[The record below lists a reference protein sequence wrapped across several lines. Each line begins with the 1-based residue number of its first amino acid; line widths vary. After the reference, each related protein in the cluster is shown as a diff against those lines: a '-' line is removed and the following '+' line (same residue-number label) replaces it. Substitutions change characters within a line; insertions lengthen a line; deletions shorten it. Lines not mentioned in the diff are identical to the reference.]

1 MNNMDAN
8 SFLSKDNVEMIWELI
23 VDEEFT
29 EDKTEQQMMEMQ
41 IFFIT
46 NIREFYE
53 REKSR
58 GQDLMSLNKM
68 FIEDVLQKLSNPTLQ
83 QNAQALEVKLREK
96 AVTAEDI
103 QASRMNEFEKQ
114 FAERQNEFSRAM
126 TLNVPEKPA
135 FNDEMDKPIGEMEDL
150 IARTL
155 AQRNFDIDQIQQNV
169 DREKVKTFLQSQETS
184 IKSEKGETQK
194 NMQQILKPAYNVE
207 KNEVKYIQ
215 ISEEE
220 LPQLNEVID
229 LQKVVNERRQVSWAD
244 EENIKLNIGGN
255 QQEEKP
261 SIFSKLKMRV
271 REKTGETSLSPFEN
285 VLETNLKATKDEE
298 LKMLYKKVD
307 DLSNKIDEIF
317 EFIKNTNKNKIDENI
332 I

>member
-1 MNNMDAN
+1 
-8 SFLSKDNVEMIWELI
+8 
-23 VDEEFT
+23 
-29 EDKTEQQMMEMQ
+29 
-41 IFFIT
+41 
-46 NIREFYE
+46 
-53 REKSR
+53 
-58 GQDLMSLNKM
+58 
-68 FIEDVLQKLSNPTLQ
+68 
-83 QNAQALEVKLREK
+83 
-96 AVTAEDI
+96 
-103 QASRMNEFEKQ
+103 
-114 FAERQNEFSRAM
+114 
-126 TLNVPEKPA
+126 
-135 FNDEMDKPIGEMEDL
+135 
-150 IARTL
+150 
-155 AQRNFDIDQIQQNV
+155 V
-169 DREKVKTFLQSQETS
+169 DREKVKSFLQSQDTS
-184 IKSEKGETQK
+184 IKSEKGETRK